1 MFRLT
6 MKILVGMIIL
16 SIVTTTVS
24 FLLFLFSWLLELDC
38 VEIFKKTLVVGFLVH
53 LSCYVLY
60 TIMLIKQDSKK

>member
-38 VEIFKKTLVVGFLVH
+38 AEIFKKTLVVGFLVH

>member
-16 SIVTTTVS
+16 SIATTTVS
-24 FLLFLFSWLLELDC
+24 FLLFLFSWLFELDC
-38 VEIFKKTLVVGFLVH
+38 AEIFKKTLVVGFLVH
-53 LSCYVLY
+53 LSCYILY

>member
-6 MKILVGMIIL
+6 MKILVGLIIL

-24 FLLFLFSWLLELDC
+24 FLLLLFSCLLELDC
-38 VEIFKKTLVVGFLVH
+38 AEIFKKTLVVGFSAH

>member
-38 VEIFKKTLVVGFLVH
+38 AEIFKKTLVVSFLGH
-53 LSCYVLY
+53 LSCYILY
-60 TIMLIKQDSKK
+60 TILLIKQDTKK